1 MNWKPQPGSTPQP
14 AALWWGLLLGLTA
27 SLLLPKAL
35 LVAYYGG
42 IWVVLT
48 ATDLVVVFAQDV
60 LLAAGVFLLLARLLP
75 GAPPRR
81 GLALAAAT
89 TALLVGLLLDAR
101 VRQVW
106 LRPTDLALVRY
117 GLENLADL
125 ASGAALVFDLHAG
138 WGWTFRRILVVATTL
153 HLAAWALLLLLGRRP
168 TPAARAGP
176 ARRPWTWAL
185 AALIWLAGA
194 LALVAAAPRHRYRVQ
209 ENLVVASAVSWI
221 ARGPQAAA
229 PAGRAEAF
237 DQPPRPALEALQ
249 GPRRLLAGVRPF
261 RNLVL
266 VFLES
271 VRWREVQPGGVAGS
285 TPNLLRLAKEG
296 LAFRCYVPVAH
307 SSKGYFAVLTGRY
320 PFPGTEL
327 REAARLVQE
336 GLPRT
341 LRDQLGLRTWVFASL
356 HLPFERTG
364 GTLASLGVD
373 RLHEVE
379 GLARAY
385 GVEVEPASSFGSDD
399 ARLYALGARALAEDG
414 GGFLALFLPGAAHYP
429 YVYPGKPDRQE
440 ATHQAYLESIAYT
453 DRLLGGL
460 FESFAAAG
468 LDEDTLFVLV
478 GDHGESFG
486 EHGAVVHNSSLFEEE
501 ITVPL
506 IFWSKDRRLAGPPM
520 GLARQIDVAPT
531 ILDLL
536 GVTGAS
542 LPVQGQ
548 SLLRA
553 GRLERVYL
561 STFYDD
567 LMLGVV
573 DYPHKYI
580 YEVSTG
586 RLDRYDLEADPLEL
600 APGDVA
606 PALRREVLEALARF
620 EAHQQLA
627 FPE

>member
-1 MNWKPQPGSTPQP
+1 MNRSARHGRTPRP
-14 AALWWGLLLGLTA
+14 AALRWGLLLGVAA

-35 LVAYYGG
+35 LVAFYGG

-48 ATDLVVVFAQDV
+48 RTDLVLVFAQDA
-60 LLAAGVFLLLARLLP
+60 LLAVGVFLLLTRLLP
-75 GAPPRR
+75 GASLRR
-81 GLALAAAT
+81 GLALAAAS

-106 LRPTDLALVRY
+106 LRPTDLGLIRY

-125 ASGAALVFDLHAG
+125 ASGTALVFDLHAG

-153 HLAAWALLLLLGRRP
+153 HLAAWALLLLLGRRS
-168 TPAARAGP
+168 TPATFESP
-176 ARRPWTWAL
+176 VRRPWAWAL
-185 AALIWLAGA
+185 AALAWVAVA
-194 LALVAAAPRHRYRVQ
+194 LALVAVGPRHRYRLQ
-209 ENLVVASAVSWI
+209 ENLVVASAVTWFGHGS
-221 ARGPQAAA
+221 REAA
-229 PAGRAEAF
+229 PSGRAEEF
-237 DQPPRPALEALQ
+237 DQPPRPALDVLH
-249 GPRRLLAGVRPF
+249 GPRRLLAEARPF
-261 RNLVL
+261 RNLIL

-271 VRWREVQPGGVAGS
+271 VRWRDVQPGLATS
-285 TPNLLRLAKEG
+285 ATPNLHRLAREG
-296 LAFRCYVPVAH
+296 LAYRCYVPVAH
-307 SSKGYFAVLTGRY
+307 SSKGYYAVLTGRY

-341 LRDQLGLRTWVFASL
+341 LRDLLGLRTWVFASL

-373 RLHEVE
+373 RQHEVD

-414 GGFLALFLPGAAHYP
+414 GSFLALFLPGAAHYP
-429 YVYPGKPDRQE
+429 YVYPGKPDGQE
-440 ATHQAYLESIAYT
+440 ATHQAYLESIAYA

-460 FESFAAAG
+460 LESFAAAG

-506 IFWSKDRRLAGPPM
+506 VFWAKDRRLEGPPV

-536 GVTGAS
+536 GATRAG

-553 GRLERVYL
+553 GALERVYL

-567 LMLGVV
+567 LMLGLV
-573 DYPHKYI
+573 DYPHKYVH
-580 YEVSTG
+580 EVSTG

-600 APGDVA
+600 APADVA
-606 PALRREVLEALARF
+606 PAERREVLEALRRF
-620 EAHQQLA
+620 QAHQQLA
-627 FPE
+627 FPD